1 MWLKGHNRGTGFLL
15 TLRPYILQCSWELF
29 KVIFAGPHQ
38 LEQAQSGVSRRSP
51 QAVSGQELQA
61 LADKRY
67 SRQIAESLFRSRR
80 FLSCLPRTSPVVLL
94 KVAVASDE
102 IFVFQV
108 YGQPVRWKRRRIA
121 FLLVPIMLNYRY

>member
-67 SRQIAESLFRSRR
+67 SRQIAGEPMSFAAFPELPATDVTSR
-80 FLSCLPRTSPVVLL
+80 
-94 KVAVASDE
+94 VAQS
-102 IFVFQV
+102 
-108 YGQPVRWKRRRIA
+108 GGG
-121 FLLVPIMLNYRY
+121 